1 MLYLLFIFALYT
13 LEMWAIGY
21 LAPKTIIET
30 VYKQS
35 GTYITWLSA
44 LFARICILLGVLEE
58 SVFISPLVKVFAPAE
73 GESKSFAYCFAQL
86 IESLCRA
93 EMLLF
98 PGLCALK
105 EQDYSHD

>member
-44 LFARICILLGVLEE
+44 LFARICILLGVLGRICFYFSSCK
-58 SVFISPLVKVFAPAE
+58 SVRPSRRRK
-73 GESKSFAYCFAQL
+73 
-86 IESLCRA
+86 
-93 EMLLF
+93 
-98 PGLCALK
+98 
-105 EQDYSHD
+105 